1 MIICRE
7 LKLGEEARASE
18 IEHECLSTAWSEEQI
33 KNLPEYAV
41 YLGAFEDE
49 KMCGIGSMYV
59 LFDEAQILNV
69 AVSEKFR
76 KRGIGKKILDVL
88 LKTAEEKGAK
98 TITLEVAQDNLNAI
112 SLYEKCGFSAVGV
125 RKGFYAGKDA
135 IAMLKEVF

>member
-1 MIICRE
+1 
-7 LKLGEEARASE
+7 
-18 IEHECLSTAWSEEQI
+18 
-33 KNLPEYAV
+33 
-41 YLGAFEDE
+41 
-49 KMCGIGSMYV
+49 
-59 LFDEAQILNV
+59 
-69 AVSEKFR
+69 VSEKFR

>member
-1 MIICRE
+1 MVCRE
-7 LKLGEEARASE
+7 LKSGEEAHAAI
-18 IEHECLSTAWSEEQI
+18 IERECLSTAWSEEQI
-33 KNLPEYAV
+33 KSLPEYAV

-76 KRGIGKKILDVL
+76 KRGIGKNILDSL
-88 LKTAEEKGAK
+88 ISCAAEKGAK
-98 TITLEVAQDNLNAI
+98 TITLEVAHDNTRAI
-112 SLYEKCGFSAVGV
+112 SLYEKCGFSRVGV